1 MRAVGIREIKD
12 KLSKYLGYVREGETV
27 LVTDRGKV
35 VAQLAPPPVYAPTAH
50 SDDEALARLAAAGKV
65 RLAGRRI
72 PSPGEAAVPGAA
84 GRDYRAALDEARS
97 ERSR

>member
-12 KLSKYLGYVREGETV
+12 KLSKYLGYVRQGETV

-35 VAQLAPPPVYAPTAH
+35 VAQLAPPPVYAPSTR

-65 RLAGRRI
+65 RVARSRV
-72 PSPGEAAVPGAA
+72 PSPGEGPVPGAE
-84 GRDYRAALDEARS
+84 GRDYREALDEARS
-97 ERSR
+97 ERTE